1 MSAQQHPR
9 VAATATPDRPPR
21 NLREAWVA
29 LLGLSAVFLVE
40 MLDNSILNVALPTI
54 GRDLHASAPSLQ
66 LVTGAYA
73 VLFGGLMLT
82 LSALA
87 DRAGRRRVMLTGLVL
102 LGVASLA
109 TALVTTT
116 GQLVVVRAGMG
127 VAAAM
132 TTPGSLALA
141 FRLFDDDAL
150 RVRAT
155 TVIST
160 VGLVGLGLGPAAG
173 GLALAFAPWQA
184 LLMVN
189 APVAALA
196 FACIRR
202 GVAADDPAELH
213 RAAVDVAGG
222 VLGTAAIVLAL
233 VTPTLFV
240 DAHGAAWLPWAAAG
254 GALVAGLA
262 FVARERSA
270 RHPLIDLPLIARPL
284 VSSGLAFKA
293 ATGLAT
299 AGLGYL
305 VTLQLQLAWGWT
317 PAQAALGTLPQVLV
331 LIGGGFLVRPVMER
345 LGLERA
351 ASVSAVTVVLG
362 LAVYAALGTAGYAW
376 VAVSLVLVAA
386 GMRVNGVVA
395 GTNVMRGLPENRTTI
410 GAALVDTAGQVTTAA
425 GIAVSG
431 TVLAT
436 LMTGD
441 VSTAAWTRAQAARL
455 DRVVPV
461 AGGVLAALA
470 GALVVVG
477 IARSR
482 TGRGARGSVS

>member
-1 MSAQQHPR
+1 
-9 VAATATPDRPPR
+9 
-21 NLREAWVA
+21 
-29 LLGLSAVFLVE
+29 
-40 MLDNSILNVALPTI
+40 
-54 GRDLHASAPSLQ
+54 
-66 LVTGAYA
+66 
-73 VLFGGLMLT
+73 
-82 LSALA
+82 
-87 DRAGRRRVMLTGLVL
+87 
-102 LGVASLA
+102 
-109 TALVTTT
+109 
-116 GQLVVVRAGMG
+116 
-127 VAAAM
+127 
-132 TTPGSLALA
+132 
-141 FRLFDDDAL
+141 
-150 RVRAT
+150 
-155 TVIST
+155 
-160 VGLVGLGLGPAAG
+160 
-173 GLALAFAPWQA
+173 
-184 LLMVN
+184 
-189 APVAALA
+189 
-196 FACIRR
+196 
-202 GVAADDPAELH
+202 
-213 RAAVDVAGG
+213 
-222 VLGTAAIVLAL
+222 
-233 VTPTLFV
+233 
-240 DAHGAAWLPWAAAG
+240 
-254 GALVAGLA
+254 
-262 FVARERSA
+262 VARERSS